1 MLTYTDPILILF
13 YFSLLTVLSVD
24 PQSIV
29 ASLVAMFY
37 PAKKYSLLINKP
49 QKMREIVFWH
59 GILMNQSMPT
69 QAVYNKFI

>member
-13 YFSLLTVLSVD
+13 YFPLLTVLSVD

-37 PAKKYSLLINKP
+37 PAKKNSLLINKP